1 MTILLAFCTV
11 FALLLAAYAL
21 GHYFCGLV
29 FLTRRVSPR
38 DFALGGQEPIS
49 VLVPARNEGA
59 LAIAALESLL
69 AQDHAGPVDIYLL
82 VNDSHDTSIPFLR
95 QLFIQRQERSVV
107 AQLDAILTI
116 GTLVGTTPIYTL
128 STRGNKTLYLALA
141 GVDPKSEK
149 INWLVTQLDTPYVAI
164 LDCDHQA

>member
-59 LAIAALESLL
+59 LAIAALESLF
-69 AQDHAGPVDIYLL
+69 AQDHAGPIDIYLL
-82 VNDSHDTSIPFLR
+82 IKDSHDTSIAFLQ
-95 QLFIQRQERSVV
+95 QLFAQRQEGATAEQLEAIASTNTLTNAKRVSKLSV
-107 AQLDAILTI
+107 
-116 GTLVGTTPIYTL
+116 
-128 STRGNKTLYLALA
+128 RGNKTLYLALA

-149 INWLVTQLDTPYVAI
+149 IN
-164 LDCDHQA
+164 

>member
-1 MTILLAFCTV
+1 MTILLAFCTF

-29 FLTRRVSPR
+29 FLTRRVSTR
-38 DFALGGQEPIS
+38 DFTASEQDPIS

-82 VNDSHDTSIPFLR
+82 IKDGNDT
-95 QLFIQRQERSVV
+95 
-107 AQLDAILTI
+107 
-116 GTLVGTTPIYTL
+116 
-128 STRGNKTLYLALA
+128 
-141 GVDPKSEK
+141 
-149 INWLVTQLDTPYVAI
+149 
-164 LDCDHQA
+164 